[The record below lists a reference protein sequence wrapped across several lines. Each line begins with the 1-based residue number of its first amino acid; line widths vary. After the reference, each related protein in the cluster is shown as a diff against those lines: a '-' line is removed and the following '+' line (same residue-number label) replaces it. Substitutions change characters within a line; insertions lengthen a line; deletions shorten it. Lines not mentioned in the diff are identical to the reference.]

1 MGASTALPA
10 SVVLSRIP
18 TRAILA
24 FGAALILGAP
34 LPAQDATGQAP
45 ASANAGGQY
54 SPAPRARRGG
64 YSQEDML
71 ASLRKRMAVTDDAE
85 WSLISARI
93 TAVLELRRSA
103 GGGFGGGGF
112 GGRGGGA
119 SGGGDDAARPARAS
133 TPEMDALRT
142 AVTNDL
148 TDAEIKAR
156 LARLR
161 DARKQ
166 NEAKLDKARADL
178 QAVLTVRQEAVAV
191 LAGLLQ

>member
-1 MGASTALPA
+1 MGASSAFPA
-10 SVVLSRIP
+10 SVILSTSRSVP
-18 TRAILA
+18 TRAFLA
-24 FGAALILGAP
+24 LAAALVLAAS
-34 LPAQDATGQAP
+34 LPAQDAAVQAP
-45 ASANAGGQY
+45 AGANAGSQD
-54 SPAPRARRGG
+54 SPATRTRRSG

-85 WSLISARI
+85 WGLISARI

-103 GGGFGGGGF
+103 GGGFGAGF
-112 GGRGGGA
+112 GGRGGG
-119 SGGGDDAARPARAS
+119 GGSDDSARPARAS
-133 TPEMDALRT
+133 TPELDALRT

>member
-1 MGASTALPA
+1 L
-10 SVVLSRIP
+10 LH
-18 TRAILA
+18 
-24 FGAALILGAP
+24 
-34 LPAQDATGQAP
+34 AQDAAAQAP
-45 ASANAGGQY
+45 ASQNAVSQDNAT
-54 SPAPRARRGG
+54 PHPRRT

-93 TAVLELRRSA
+93 TAVLELRRGA

-112 GGRGGGA
+112 GGRGSA
-119 SGGGDDAARPARAS
+119 GGGSDDTARPARAS
-133 TPEMDALRT
+133 NPEMDALRT

-148 TDAEIKAR
+148 SDTEIKAR

-178 QAVLTVRQEAVAV
+178 QAVLTVKQEAVAV